1 MEERYNYVFEQYD
14 GDEFIFDL
22 KEDEKIYDLSQCAH
36 ILNKYEAK
44 LAEKDEEIKQLKLDL
59 GMFKSTNEFI
69 NRYGI
74 EKAREVLLQSEKT
87 RNQTAIAELEKVKDY
102 VAPRLQFDEDLQ
114 IWFEEHINN
123 QINLLKGETK
133 C

>member
-44 LAEKDEEIKQLKLDL
+44 LVEERKKVVQEIRDWCDKNFNWVGDGTGFDGQDYNEMIGSNNTINKLREKLDQIERGEKDA
-59 GMFKSTNEFI
+59 N
-69 NRYGI
+69 
-74 EKAREVLLQSEKT
+74 KT
-87 RNQTAIAELEKVKDY
+87 RE
-102 VAPRLQFDEDLQ
+102 
-114 IWFEEHINN
+114 
-123 QINLLKGETK
+123 
-133 C
+133 